1 MTGQLRQDNAAQARI
16 AREEGNTAHAEA
28 LYLEIGQPQAA
39 MQMHQDTGNWK
50 SALRLTEGHLP
61 STVTSLLSTGS
72 HSLSRL
78 GRYCM
83 LTCLQVYHGVR
94 NNDL

>member
-1 MTGQLRQDNAAQARI
+1 MTGQLRQDSGAQARI

-28 LYLEIGQPQAA
+28 LYLKIGQPQAA
-39 MQMHQDTGNWK
+39 VQMHQDAGDWE
-50 SALRLTEGHLP
+50 SALRLAEEHLP
-61 STVTSLLSTGS
+61 STVTSLLSIGP

-83 LTCLQVYHGVR
+83 LTCLQVYNGVR
-94 NNDL
+94 HNL